1 MPTDES
7 VEYRDAFGD
16 LITIERSGAT
26 IRIIGFN
33 TGMGKDC
40 ARCGGDDFGD
50 VETQLEF
57 NIATARAVSD
67 AIAMMARNAEA
78 GL

>member
-26 IRIIGFN
+26 IRIIASN
-33 TGMGKDC
+33 TGVEKDC
-40 ARCGGDDFGD
+40 SGCGFGD

-57 NIATARAVSD
+57 DITTARAVSD
-67 AIAMMARNAEA
+67 AIAMMARNAETDHD
-78 GL
+78 